1 MKSFEFTHRKIKTPL
16 SLGEILKNVRKKK
29 NLTLEQVEEETK
41 VRVRYLEALEEG
53 RYEILPSSV
62 YAIGFLV
69 KYAEFLGINKDNL
82 IEKFSIERGKSYDH
96 AKIMVERKIREPL
109 FSITPRFILIT
120 GIVLALA
127 GLLGYIFYNVH
138 QFTSP
143 PNLEISAPSIDQVI
157 KDERVEIV
165 GKTDT
170 GVTLMINNQNV
181 PTDDLGNFHQEVKL
195 HAGLNTFEVRSI
207 NALKKESVKLVKV
220 LTDMPAEIV
229 PEISTPISVS
239 PSPKVSV
246 KISSS
251 PKK

>member
-1 MKSFEFTHRKIKTPL
+1 MEFIHRKIKTPF

-53 RYEILPSSV
+53 HYEILPSSV
-62 YAIGFLV
+62 YAVGFLV

-96 AKIMVERKIREPL
+96 SKIMVERKIREPL
-109 FSITPRFILIT
+109 FSITPKFILVT
-120 GIVLALA
+120 GIVVALA

-143 PNLEISAPSIDQVI
+143 PNLEISAPSTDQII
-157 KDERVEIV
+157 KEEKVEIV

-170 GVTLMINNQNV
+170 GVTLMINGQNV

-195 HAGLNTFEVRSI
+195 HAGLNSFEVRSI

-220 LTDMPAEIV
+220 LTDMPEAIIPETMV
-229 PEISTPISVS
+229 APEIS

-246 KISSS
+246 KISTS